1 MWEKI
6 MQGDF
11 GTRDFWEL
19 ICIVMDPTCEKT
31 FFGKCKECMFD
42 VVGLKMSPRPCKRC
56 DGYHGM
62 ENNTHH
68 ISNKRYLG
76 PQDIHG

>member
-31 FFGKCKECMFD
+31 LFGKCKECMFAYVSFFFD
-42 VVGLKMSPRPCKRC
+42 FF
-56 DGYHGM
+56 
-62 ENNTHH
+62 
-68 ISNKRYLG
+68 SNKSYSHLIKRHINKGILVFL
-76 PQDIHG
+76 